1 MKQQTTNLIYR
12 ITSCL
17 ITVIAMGLTGCI
29 RTTLDECPPLQVTL
43 TVKDKNYFNIDDAV
57 KLGFIE
63 RKAENLPFR
72 SYVSSIYYIVH
83 DTDGNVVFEQK
94 NTVIDNDDLVQQI
107 VMPASLPYGTYSF
120 TVWGNMKSDAPLG
133 DDATNADIEEVGA
146 AFNDIYLANGTFEY
160 KYGKE
165 KHVLGLERTKGN
177 LLIKAENIPDNID
190 FSTKDILD
198 VFSLV
203 DNTFNYSNLT
213 DLHTNLDWEVHNEI
227 LTQTLVG
234 PSPDFEGS
242 ALDVDFID
250 KGTSSH
256 LIPERVYCT
265 FGRNELTILK
275 YVYVG
280 DGSSNEF
287 KIYVRVNDNWELTH
301 GMDIE

>member
-1 MKQQTTNLIYR
+1 MKQLTTNLIYR

-203 DNTFNYSNLT
+203 DF
-213 DLHTNLDWEVHNEI
+213 H
-227 LTQTLVG
+227 
-234 PSPDFEGS
+234 GS
-242 ALDVDFID
+242 RKAV
-250 KGTSSH
+250 KQ
-256 LIPERVYCT
+256 
-265 FGRNELTILK
+265 N
-275 YVYVG
+275 
-280 DGSSNEF
+280 
-287 KIYVRVNDNWELTH
+287 
-301 GMDIE
+301 